1 MLILLNLEKYPI
13 LIQTLTQ
20 FVKTKK
26 NALALFAKK
35 HVSFDF
41 YHSFRRRVP
50 NGESLETSSADKIS
64 CSPETNCTEIA
75 PFKKGILYMKVIGW
89 EK

>member
-1 MLILLNLEKYPI
+1 M

-20 FVKTKK
+20 FSQDKK

-50 NGESLETSSADKIS
+50 NGDSLETSRRQIRFLVHLKQ
-64 CSPETNCTEIA
+64 IA
-75 PFKKGILYMKVIGW
+75 PFKKGILYESNWV
-89 EK
+89 E